1 MITTRIIKT
10 SAAGL
15 VVAGLAGCA
24 AVPREAGFGRVQA
37 TVGDRTGHL
46 VQWRGNTADDAAVDA
61 AVRALLAHE
70 LTADQ
75 AVQVALLN
83 NRHLQATFE
92 DLGVAQADLVQA
104 GLLKNPV
111 FAASWRFP
119 DRSPGGT
126 NAEYSVTQDFLDLLI
141 LPLRKKVAAQQFEGT
156 KLSVAHEVLQLAAE
170 VKTAYYTL
178 QAREQLLDR
187 LRLIADLNQ
196 TGAELAQRQH
206 EAGTLNEL
214 GWVSQR
220 AIYDQSKID
229 VAQTET
235 QLAADRERLNRLL
248 GLWGAQTTWKVAA
261 RLPEIPQQEP
271 PVEHLESVAIRQRLD
286 LAATRAQLI
295 TLGQALAVTE
305 GYRYFA
311 SADVGVDTERETDGQ
326 RVTGPTLS
334 LQVPIFD
341 QGQAQ
346 IAKVKAQYRQFQ
358 RRFEAQA
365 VDIRSEVREARDR
378 MLAQRN
384 LAEYYKVLLPE
395 RMRILELTLQQY
407 NGMLKGPY
415 DLLLAKQNE
424 VTTEQAFVDAW
435 RDYWIARADLE
446 RALGG
451 RLPETTTV
459 GVPATGPV
467 PRHAPATAPVN
478 QHPDRHDMHM
488 PGMQMPGIQGA
499 QP

>member
-1 MITTRIIKT
+1 MKNPLK
-10 SAAGL
+10 AAAVGI
-15 VVAGLAGCA
+15 VAVAGLAGCA
-24 AVPREAGFGRVQA
+24 TVPKEAGFNRVQA
-37 TVGDRTGHL
+37 AVADRTGHL
-46 VQWRGNTADDAAVDA
+46 VQWRGNTADDAAVDS

-83 NRHLQATFE
+83 NRRLQATFE
-92 DLGVAQADLVQA
+92 DLGIAQADLVQA

-141 LPLRKKVAAQQFEGT
+141 LPLRKKVAAQQFEST
-156 KLSVAHEVLQLAAE
+156 KLSVAHDVLQLTAD

-220 AIYDQSKID
+220 ATYDQSKVD
-229 VAQTET
+229 VAQTEA
-235 QLAADRERLNRLL
+235 QLAADRERLNRLM
-248 GLWGAQTTWKVAA
+248 GLWGTQTTWTVAA
-261 RLPEIPQQEP
+261 RLPDIPQQEAS
-271 PVEHLESVAIRQRLD
+271 VEHLESLAIRQRLD
-286 LAATRAQLI
+286 LAATRAQLVS
-295 TLGQALAVTE
+295 LGQALAVTE

-311 SADVGVDTERETDGQ
+311 SADIGVDTERETDGQ

-346 IAKVKAQYRQFQ
+346 IAKVKAEFRQFQ

-365 VDIRSEVREARDR
+365 IDIRSEVREARAR
-378 MLAQRN
+378 LLAQRS

-424 VTTEQAFVDAW
+424 VTTEQAYVDAW

-451 RLPETTTV
+451 RLP
-459 GVPATGPV
+459 ASITGALP
-467 PRHAPATAPVN
+467 PITAPATRPARATAPA
-478 QHPDRHDMHM
+478 DRHENMHDMHM
-488 PGMQMPGIQGA
+488 PGMRMPDTQGV